1 MKFSLSLEM
10 KSLLTLKM
18 KMLKGKKVLLGVTAS
33 IAAYKATYIVRLL
46 KKLGA
51 SVRVIQTEASLD
63 FVTPL
68 VLSTLSENSVIIDVI
83 DKETKEW
90 NSHVELGLWA
100 DYIIF
105 APLTAKSMS
114 KMVEGNCDNQLIA
127 SYLSAKCP
135 VYFAPAMDLD
145 MYQHPSTQNN
155 IKKLQEYGN
164 ILIPAQY
171 GELASG
177 LVGEGRMAEPEDII
191 DFILNDINTKK
202 ELSGKI
208 CLLTAGP
215 THENIDPVRYI
226 GNRSSGKM
234 GNAIAEELADKGST
248 VTLIM
253 GPSSI
258 CSNHPNVN
266 QINVNTADEMYDIV
280 SKHFPKSDISVF
292 SAAVSDYKPT
302 VIHDEKMKKSDDN
315 WTIELEK
322 NKDILMDMSLSKTEN
337 QFVVGFALETEN
349 EQENAIKKLQ
359 KKKLDLIILNS
370 TKDRG
375 ATFGYDTNKI
385 SIIDKDL
392 TVQEFELKNKS
403 EVAKDIVSSIIKNI
417 NK

>member
-1 MKFSLSLEM
+1 
-10 KSLLTLKM
+10 
-18 KMLKGKKVLLGVTAS
+18 MLKEKKVLLGVTAS

-68 VLSTLSENSVIIDVI
+68 VLSTLSENSVVIDVI
-83 DKETKEW
+83 DKDTKEW

-127 SYLSAKCP
+127 SYLSSKCP

-164 ILIPAQY
+164 VLIPAQY

-191 DFILNDINTKK
+191 NFILNDINKEK
-202 ELSGKI
+202 ELFGKS
-208 CLLTAGP
+208 CLVTAGP

-234 GNAIAEELADKGST
+234 GSAIAEELAEKGAT
-248 VTLIM
+248 VTLVM

-258 CSNHPNVN
+258 KSNHPNVT
-266 QINVNTADEMYDIV
+266 QINVTTADEMYEVV
-280 SKHFPKSDISVF
+280 SQHFSESDISVF
-292 SAAVSDYKPT
+292 SAAVSDYKPK
-302 VIHDEKMKKSDDN
+302 VVYKEKVKKLDDN
-315 WTIELEK
+315 WTVELEK
-322 NKDILMDMSLSKTEN
+322 NKDILMEMSLSKREN

-349 EQENAIKKLQ
+349 EQENAINKLK

-370 TKDRG
+370 TKDSG
-375 ATFGYDTNKI
+375 ATFGFDTNKI
-385 SIIDKDL
+385 TIIEKDL
-392 TVQEFELKNKS
+392 KVREFDLKNKS
-403 EVAKDIVSSIIKNI
+403 EVAKDIVSAIIKKL

>member
-1 MKFSLSLEM
+1 
-10 KSLLTLKM
+10 
-18 KMLKGKKVLLGVTAS
+18 MLKEKKVLLGVTAS

-83 DKETKEW
+83 DKDTKEW

-164 ILIPAQY
+164 VLIPAQY

-191 DFILNDINTKK
+191 NFILNDINKEK
-202 ELSGKI
+202 ELFGKS
-208 CLLTAGP
+208 CLVTAGP

-234 GNAIAEELADKGST
+234 GSAIAEELAEKGAN
-248 VTLIM
+248 VTLVM

-258 CSNHPNVN
+258 KSNHPNVN
-266 QINVNTADEMYDIV
+266 QINVTTADEMYEVV
-280 SKHFPKSDISVF
+280 SQHFSESDISVF
-292 SAAVSDYKPT
+292 SAAVSDYKPK
-302 VIHDEKMKKSDDN
+302 VVYKEKVKKLDDN
-315 WTIELEK
+315 WTVELEK
-322 NKDILMDMSLSKTEN
+322 NKDILMEMSLSKREN

-349 EQENAIKKLQ
+349 EQENAINKLK

-370 TKDRG
+370 TKDSG
-375 ATFGYDTNKI
+375 ATFGFDTNKI
-385 SIIDKDL
+385 TIIEKDL
-392 TVQEFELKNKS
+392 KVREFDLKNKS
-403 EVAKDIVSSIIKNI
+403 EVAKDIVSAIIKKL

>member
-1 MKFSLSLEM
+1 
-10 KSLLTLKM
+10 
-18 KMLKGKKVLLGVTAS
+18 MLKEKKVLLGVTAS

-83 DKETKEW
+83 DKDTKEW

-145 MYQHPSTQNN
+145 MYQHPSTQKN

-164 ILIPAQY
+164 VLIPAQY

-191 DFILNDINTKK
+191 NFILNDINKEK
-202 ELSGKI
+202 ELFGKS
-208 CLLTAGP
+208 CLVTAGP

-234 GNAIAEELADKGST
+234 GSAIAEELAEKGAN
-248 VTLIM
+248 VTLVM

-258 CSNHPNVN
+258 KSNHPNVN
-266 QINVNTADEMYDIV
+266 QINVTTADEMYEVV
-280 SKHFPKSDISVF
+280 SQHFSESDISVF
-292 SAAVSDYKPT
+292 SAAVSDYKPK
-302 VIHDEKMKKSDDN
+302 VVYKEKVKKLDDN
-315 WTIELEK
+315 WTVELEK
-322 NKDILMDMSLSKTEN
+322 NKDILMEMSLSKREN

-349 EQENAIKKLQ
+349 EQENAINKLK

-370 TKDRG
+370 TKDSG
-375 ATFGYDTNKI
+375 ATFGFDTNKI
-385 SIIDKDL
+385 TIIEKDL
-392 TVQEFELKNKS
+392 KVREFDLKNKS
-403 EVAKDIVSSIIKNI
+403 VVAKDIVSAIIKKL

>member
-1 MKFSLSLEM
+1 
-10 KSLLTLKM
+10 
-18 KMLKGKKVLLGVTAS
+18 MLKGKKVLLGVTAS

-83 DKETKEW
+83 DKDTKEW

-164 ILIPAQY
+164 VLIPAQY

-191 DFILNDINTKK
+191 NFILNDINKEK
-202 ELSGKI
+202 ELFGKS
-208 CLLTAGP
+208 CLVTAGP

-234 GNAIAEELADKGST
+234 GSAIAEELAEKGAT
-248 VTLIM
+248 VTLVM

-258 CSNHPNVN
+258 KSNHPNVN
-266 QINVNTADEMYDIV
+266 QINVTTADEMYEVV
-280 SKHFPKSDISVF
+280 SQHFSESDISVF
-292 SAAVSDYKPT
+292 SAAVSDYKPK
-302 VIHDEKMKKSDDN
+302 VVYKEKVKKLDDN
-315 WTIELEK
+315 WTVELEK
-322 NKDILMDMSLSKTEN
+322 NKDILMEMSLSKREN

-349 EQENAIKKLQ
+349 EQENAINKLK

-370 TKDRG
+370 TKDSG
-375 ATFGYDTNKI
+375 ATFGFDTNKI
-385 SIIDKDL
+385 TIIEKDL
-392 TVQEFELKNKS
+392 KVREFDLKNKS
-403 EVAKDIVSSIIKNI
+403 EVAKDIVSAIIKKL

>member
-1 MKFSLSLEM
+1 
-10 KSLLTLKM
+10 
-18 KMLKGKKVLLGVTAS
+18 MLKGKKVLLGVTAS

-68 VLSTLSENSVIIDVI
+68 VLSTLSENSVVIDVI
-83 DKETKEW
+83 DKDTKEW

-145 MYQHPSTQNN
+145 MYKHPSTQNN

-164 ILIPAQY
+164 VLIPAQY

-191 DFILNDINTKK
+191 NFILNDINKEK
-202 ELSGKI
+202 ELFGKS
-208 CLLTAGP
+208 CLVTAGP

-234 GNAIAEELADKGST
+234 GNAIAEELAEKGAN
-248 VTLIM
+248 VTLVM

-258 CSNHPNVN
+258 KSNHPNIN
-266 QINVNTADEMYDIV
+266 QINVTTADEMYEVV
-280 SKHFPKSDISVF
+280 SQHFSESDISVF
-292 SAAVSDYKPT
+292 SAAVSDYKPK
-302 VIHDEKMKKSDDN
+302 VVYNEKVKKLDDN
-315 WTIELEK
+315 WTVELEK
-322 NKDILMDMSLSKTEN
+322 NKDILMEMSLSKREN

-349 EQENAIKKLQ
+349 EQENAINKLK

-370 TKDRG
+370 TKDSRS
-375 ATFGYDTNKI
+375 TFGFDTNKI
-385 SIIDKDL
+385 TIIEKDL
-392 TVQEFELKNKS
+392 KMREFDIKNKS
-403 EVAKDIVSSIIKNI
+403 EVAKDIVSAIIKKL